1 MNWNYRLFDV
11 SDQNGG
17 DPYFTVR
24 EVYYGADGEPIGWAK
39 ATLGDETVE
48 GCRKQLE
55 RILEDIKGWS
65 LGQPVLKADD
75 IRVPAGAHADE
86 EDVCVACGEAAPQGR
101 DYCERYPNC
110 FVAESAK
117 LAQYMAYRKATEV
130 DNFFGTFKEFIAKK
144 EEGK

>member
-1 MNWNYRLFDV
+1 MNWDYRLFNV

-24 EVYYGADGEPIGWAK
+24 EVYYGANGEPIGWAK

-75 IRVPAGAHADE
+75 IPVPTGAHPDE
-86 EDVCVACGEAAPQGR
+86 FDEAADIVIDKRLKTGAWHIDGETINLSELFIP
-101 DYCERYPNC
+101 
-110 FVAESAK
+110 
-117 LAQYMAYRKATEV
+117 
-130 DNFFGTFKEFIAKK
+130 IAKK
-144 EEGK
+144 EKDK

>member
-24 EVYYGADGEPIGWAK
+24 EVYYGADGEPIGWSK

-55 RILEDIKGWS
+55 RMLEDIQQPVLRTDDMRMTNAAVHEQWQHS
-65 LGQPVLKADD
+65 LGQYN
-75 IRVPAGAHADE
+75 
-86 EDVCVACGEAAPQGR
+86 EAADIVIDKRLKTGAWHIDGETINLSELFIP
-101 DYCERYPNC
+101 
-110 FVAESAK
+110 
-117 LAQYMAYRKATEV
+117 
-130 DNFFGTFKEFIAKK
+130 IAKK

>member
-24 EVYYGADGEPIGWAK
+24 EVYYGADGEPIGWSK

-55 RILEDIKGWS
+55 RMLEDIQ
-65 LGQPVLKADD
+65 QPVLGTDD
-75 IRVPAGAHADE
+75 IPVPTGAHPDEFDEVADIVI
-86 EDVCVACGEAAPQGR
+86 DKRLKTGAWHIDGETINLSELFIP
-101 DYCERYPNC
+101 
-110 FVAESAK
+110 
-117 LAQYMAYRKATEV
+117 
-130 DNFFGTFKEFIAKK
+130 IAKK